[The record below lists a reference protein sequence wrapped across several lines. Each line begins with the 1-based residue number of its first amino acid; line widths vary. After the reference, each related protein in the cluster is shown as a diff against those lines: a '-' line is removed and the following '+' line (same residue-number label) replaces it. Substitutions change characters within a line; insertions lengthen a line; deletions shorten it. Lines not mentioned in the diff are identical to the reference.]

1 MRSERF
7 WSKQFYTAWKN
18 AEFWKSW
25 TVGLALLNLFLTVMI
40 IYLLY
45 FWR

>member
-1 MRSERF
+1 MRSARF
-7 WSKQFYTAWKN
+7 WRKQFYTAWHD
-18 AEFWKSW
+18 AEFWERG

>member
-1 MRSERF
+1 MRSARF
-7 WSKQFYTAWKN
+7 WRKQFYAAWHD

-40 IYLLY
+40 IFLLY

>member
-1 MRSERF
+1 MRSARF
-7 WSKQFYTAWKN
+7 WRKQFYTAWHD

-25 TVGLALLNLFLTVMI
+25 TVGLAQLNRCLRGMI

-45 FWR
+45 

>member
-7 WSKQFYTAWKN
+7 WRKQFYTAWKD

>member
-1 MRSERF
+1 MRSARF
-7 WSKQFYTAWKN
+7 WRKQFYTAWKD

>member
-1 MRSERF
+1 MRSARF
-7 WSKQFYTAWKN
+7 WRKQFYTAWHD

-25 TVGLALLNLFLTVMI
+25 TVGLALLNLFTTMTI

>member
-1 MRSERF
+1 MRSARF
-7 WSKQFYTAWKN
+7 WRKQFYTAWHD
-18 AEFWKSW
+18 AELWKGW
-25 TVGLALLNLFLTVMI
+25 TVGLALLNLFLSATI

>member
-1 MRSERF
+1 MKSEKF
-7 WSKQFYTAWKN
+7 WRKQFYTAWHD

-25 TVGLALLNLFLTVMI
+25 TVGLALIDTFLVMVI
-40 IYLLY
+40 LYLLY